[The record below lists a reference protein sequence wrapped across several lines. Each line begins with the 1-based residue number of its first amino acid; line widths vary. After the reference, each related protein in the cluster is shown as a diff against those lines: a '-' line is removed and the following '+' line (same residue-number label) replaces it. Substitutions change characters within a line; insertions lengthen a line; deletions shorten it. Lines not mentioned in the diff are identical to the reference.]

1 MNNQA
6 APRPFELDTETGRLH
21 GEPRDLLNWLRSAG
35 HPCRNR
41 DGFIDALL
49 RDDRPEHY
57 YNSLSDANRALWRD
71 AVKTAASELYP

>member
-1 MNNQA
+1 MNNPTG
-6 APRPFELDTETGRLH
+6 PRPFELDTASGRLF
-21 GEPRDLLNWLRSAG
+21 GSPQNMLTWLRSAG
-35 HPCRNR
+35 HRCQTR

-57 YNSLSDANRALWRD
+57 YNSLSDANRSHWLA